1 MTVVVWNASKKV
13 NQWLIRCLSF
23 NLKLKRDQ
31 RDWLLY
37 TVYRSIMSM
46 LLDDNVKAIS
56 TGIISQ
62 LDLDLCQCETF
73 AVSEP
78 VPGLGKG
85 SPPYSSLPVVG
96 NKDLTLSFWL
106 CTITAS

>member
-1 MTVVVWNASKKV
+1 MDPQHWSIKYIKKSKKS
-13 NQWLIRCLSF
+13 LC
-23 NLKLKRDQ
+23 LKRY
-31 RDWLLY
+31 L
-37 TVYRSIMSM
+37 YRSIMSM

-85 SPPYSSLPVVG
+85 SPPSRAG
-96 NKDLTLSFWL
+96 
-106 CTITAS
+106 I

>member
-1 MTVVVWNASKKV
+1 
-13 NQWLIRCLSF
+13 
-23 NLKLKRDQ
+23 
-31 RDWLLY
+31 
-37 TVYRSIMSM
+37 MSM

-78 VPGLGKG
+78 VPGLGKA
-85 SPPYSSLPVVG
+85 SPRRYVTRGL
-96 NKDLTLSFWL
+96 
-106 CTITAS
+106 TITPNLSDSECVIL

>member
-1 MTVVVWNASKKV
+1 
-13 NQWLIRCLSF
+13 
-23 NLKLKRDQ
+23 
-31 RDWLLY
+31 
-37 TVYRSIMSM
+37 MSM

-85 SPPYSSLPVVG
+85 SQSNNLYRGTSASARPLRSASPFLDLVRVLLPTELLFLGRVWE
-96 NKDLTLSFWL
+96 KKS
-106 CTITAS
+106 IYI